1 MPYAIGFQL
10 NNVTSPHGSIVGQ
23 PSHPPPQLIIFNN
36 TQRRNIVCG
45 FRSRW
50 QNHKTRC
57 HYKIAQRYCCHIPQ
71 TMHTCLLH
79 RKPRVVPCRWIN
91 NHFHFRVKNL
101 SNPSLNCQFTFH
113 IVCHTYMG
121 LTHCKA

>member
-1 MPYAIGFQL
+1 MKGTFQSNFSTNTHKHPKMKFYVYQFAFIGCI
-10 NNVTSPHGSIVGQ
+10 SK
-23 PSHPPPQLIIFNN
+23 N
-36 TQRRNIVCG
+36 TQRRNIVCE
-45 FRSRW
+45 FRSHW

-71 TMHTCLLH
+71 TMHSCLLH
-79 RKPRVVPCRWIN
+79 RKSRVVQCRWIN
-91 NHFHFRVKNL
+91 NHFHFHVKNL